1 MTWQT
6 SAERS
11 YSKDRPDARPSRP
24 NVDLFWEELR
34 YSGKAVAEDSP
45 NEAIFRLDTLQ
56 PKSDFE

>member
-11 YSKDRPDARPSRP
+11 YSKDRPDARPRRP
-24 NVDLFWEELR
+24 NVDLLWEELR
-34 YSGKAVAEDSP
+34 YSGKAVAEDSS